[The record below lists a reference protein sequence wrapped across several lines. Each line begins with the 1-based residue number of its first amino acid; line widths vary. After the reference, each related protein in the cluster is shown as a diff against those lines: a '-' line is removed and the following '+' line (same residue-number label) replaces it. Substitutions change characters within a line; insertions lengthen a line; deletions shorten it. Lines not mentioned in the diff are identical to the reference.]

1 MSDKIKQTHAMLAK
15 HHRHGEE
22 FALRM
27 QESFAIRF
35 NEDFWQLWASK
46 IMPDLPEH
54 PVVLDL
60 GTGPATF
67 IKTLVQRYSNIQAF
81 GVECAPYM
89 LQSIGK
95 LPEGAHIIDADL
107 QNPQLPLNDA
117 SVDVATCSAVI
128 HEMHQPVRMFQEL
141 SRVLKPGA
149 RFYIFDWVRAPLQA
163 YLDREGVNPFAG
175 DMNLQSLEDIFI
187 HFIEHN
193 RFTVDDLKFMLQQ
206 TGYRIIDSGF
216 RNNGQHAWLLA
227 EKN

>member
-22 FALRM
+22 FARRM
-27 QESFAIRF
+27 QESFAGRF
-35 NEDFWQLWASK
+35 NDDFWQLWASR
-46 IMPDLPEH
+46 IMPDLPQR
-54 PVVLDL
+54 PVLLDL

-67 IKTLVQRYSNIQAF
+67 IKTVVQRFPDIQAY

-89 LQSIGK
+89 LQAVGE
-95 LPEGAHIIDADL
+95 LPEGAHIIEADL
-107 QNPQLPLNDA
+107 QDPQLPLQDA
-117 SVDVATCSAVI
+117 SVDVAITSAVI

-141 SRVLKPGA
+141 SRVLKSGA

-175 DMNLQSLEDIFI
+175 DMDVYALEDIFI

-193 RFTVDDLKFMLQQ
+193 RFTVDDLIYMLQK
-206 TGYRIIDSGF
+206 TGFKILDNGL
-216 RNNGQHAWLLA
+216 RNNGQHVWLLA